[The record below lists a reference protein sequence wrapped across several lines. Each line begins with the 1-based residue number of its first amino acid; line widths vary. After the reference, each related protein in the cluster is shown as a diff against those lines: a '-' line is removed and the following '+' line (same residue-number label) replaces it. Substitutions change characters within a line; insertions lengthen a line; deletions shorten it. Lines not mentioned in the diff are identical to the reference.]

1 MQSSKLIQERFLQYW
16 ETNVSVNYK
25 NQTSDQ
31 SLLVVA
37 GDGPSLLGCDWL
49 SQIKLDWKQLNQLN
63 YV

>member
-1 MQSSKLIQERFLQYW
+1 M
-16 ETNVSVNYK
+16 SVNYK